1 VSSPGGQRLLPA
13 LLLVLSLTG
22 CGGGGSSQAP
32 APLPAT
38 GPAITDAQAARFLR
52 QASFGPTPADI
63 AEVKRLGFAGWID
76 AQLKQ
81 PASLELPYVRAAA
94 QSAKQSDRV
103 DVWFQNAVR
112 GKDQLRQRTA
122 FALSEILVV
131 SDVGALAPFPEATA
145 HYYDVLAENAFGNY
159 RDLMEKVTLNPAM
172 GAFLSVLGNQKSDPA
187 RNIRPDENYARE
199 LMQLFTIG
207 LVQLN
212 ADGTVRLDGAGK
224 PIPTYDQSVVEG
236 YARAFTGWT
245 LAPPP
250 TGSQGYN
257 FVDPMQPL
265 EALHDQT
272 EKRLLNG
279 AIGSAGASAAGD
291 LKVALDSVFAHPNV
305 GPFVSRQLIQRLVAS
320 NPSADYVRRIVAVFE
335 DDGEGRRGN
344 LGAVVRAILLD
355 PEARTPPA
363 DSPGKLMEPLMR
375 LTGVWRAY
383 DAASASGRF
392 RLDGLGFILGQAPL
406 SAPSVFNFFRPDYA
420 PPGTLRD
427 AGILAPEMQIT
438 DENLLTL
445 TANLQASTI
454 FGLNSG
460 GSGFKPDDVIIDI
473 QSELP
478 SVADPVQLADRT
490 ALRMLGG
497 DVSPDLRAAVR
508 DMVQQWPADQ
518 QAARVAEAIYT
529 IATSPEY
536 ATLR

>member
-1 VSSPGGQRLLPA
+1 MSGPLGLRLLPA
-13 LLLVLSLTG
+13 LLLVLSLAG

-32 APLPAT
+32 APPP
-38 GPAITDAQAARFLR
+38 GPAVTDAQAARFLR

-63 AEVKRLGFAGWID
+63 EEVKRLGFAAWID
-76 AQLKQ
+76 AQLTQ

-94 QSAKQSDRV
+94 QSATQSDRV

-145 HYYDVLAENAFGNY
+145 HYYDLLAENAFGNF

-172 GAFLSVLGNQKSDPA
+172 GAFLSVLSNQKADPA

-245 LAPPP
+245 LAPMPA
-250 TGSQGYN
+250 GSQGYN

-265 EALHDQT
+265 EDLHDQS

-279 AIGSAGASAAGD
+279 ALGPAGNTAAED

-305 GPFVSRQLIQRLVAS
+305 APFVSRQLIQRLVAS
-320 NPSADYVRRIVAVFE
+320 NPSADYVRRVVAVFE
-335 DDGEGRRGN
+335 DDGAGRRGN

-355 PEARTPPA
+355 SEARAPAA
-363 DSPGKLMEPLMR
+363 DSPGKLVEPLMR

-392 RLDGLGFILGQAPL
+392 RLDGLGFIVGQSPL
-406 SAPSVFNFFRPDYA
+406 SAPSVFNFFPPDYA
-420 PPGTLRD
+420 PPGALRE

-445 TANLQASTI
+445 TTNLQAYTI

-460 GSGFKPDDVIIDI
+460 GAGFKPDDVIIDI

-478 SVADPVQLADRT
+478 SAADPAQLAERT
-490 ALRMLGG
+490 AQRLLGG
-497 DVSPDLRAAVR
+497 DASPDLLAAVR
-508 DMVQQWPADQ
+508 EMVQQWPEDQ
-518 QAARVAEAIYT
+518 QVARVAEAIYT